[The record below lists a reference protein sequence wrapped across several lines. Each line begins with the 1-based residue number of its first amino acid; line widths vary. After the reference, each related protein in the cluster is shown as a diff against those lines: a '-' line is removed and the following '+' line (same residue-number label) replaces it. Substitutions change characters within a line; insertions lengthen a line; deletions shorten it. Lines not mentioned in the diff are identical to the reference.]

1 MKIRVVKMMRQIPLL
16 NPMNYNNILLLVME
30 MSD

>member
-16 NPMNYNNILLLVME
+16 NPMNYKNMLSLEME
-30 MSD
+30 MSN